1 MATQMD
7 KFADFL
13 QKNHGIDSLSKGDLD
28 QHLGE
33 SDITTGDTEDEKD
46 DADERRTATKLVES
60 LKKVTPEEEEGL

>member
-28 QHLGE
+28 QNLGE
-33 SDITTGDTEDEKD
+33 SDITTGDT
-46 DADERRTATKLVES
+46 
-60 LKKVTPEEEEGL
+60 